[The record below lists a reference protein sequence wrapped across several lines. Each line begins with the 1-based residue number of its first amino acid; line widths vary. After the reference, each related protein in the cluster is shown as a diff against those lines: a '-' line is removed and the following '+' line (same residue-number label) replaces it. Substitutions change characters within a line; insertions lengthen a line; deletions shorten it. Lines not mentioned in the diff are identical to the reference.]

1 MTAQMPSEQTVERTA
16 LLADSMDAPTVEQ
29 PLLRTGEDH
38 TIRQKLEVAIPQPGN
53 GVDPTAELAI
63 DDLGLDLG
71 ALEADGG
78 DSASD
83 APTMVAGLDAR
94 SRQIIEEAERQAGG
108 DPDQASATGSW
119 YTIGST
125 DQTGTNPAIADINAT
140 ASLKA
145 LSDVPE
151 EVPEEIDPRGAT
163 SRLAALK
170 PGDVDIDFG
179 ATDAF
184 GASVRSG
191 LDLDVGSAA
200 ADNEGAFAA
209 TQKIGPEDLALPDLE
224 PVTMSEV
231 GTKLDLARAYM

>member
-78 DSASD
+78 DTASD

-94 SRQIIEEAERQAGG
+94 SRQIIEEAERQVGG
-108 DPDQASATGSW
+108 APDQASATGSW

-125 DQTGTNPAIADINAT
+125 DQTGTNPAIADNNAT

-145 LSDVPE
+145 LSDL
-151 EVPEEIDPRGAT
+151 PEEIDPRAT

-184 GASVRSG
+184 GASVRNG
-191 LDLDVGSAA
+191 LDLDVGSAV

-209 TQKIGPEDLALPDLE
+209 TQK
-224 PVTMSEV
+224 
-231 GTKLDLARAYM
+231 